1 MSQGGTHTP
10 DDLMEVD
17 LNKAAERRSNHA
29 ERLKKKK
36 TKKKPAFG
44 KTEQMR
50 YRNHMK
56 LCSISRLHIPNR
68 VRLE

>member
-29 ERLKKKK
+29 GSAIAGEKKNKK
-36 TKKKPAFG
+36 NVHSE
-44 KTEQMR
+44 KTEQMQ
-50 YRNHMK
+50 M
-56 LCSISRLHIPNR
+56 
-68 VRLE
+68 

>member
-29 ERLKKKK
+29 WSAIAGEKKKVHSE
-36 TKKKPAFG
+36 
-44 KTEQMR
+44 KTEQMQ
-50 YRNHMK
+50 M
-56 LCSISRLHIPNR
+56 
-68 VRLE
+68 